1 MDLYALLGQFKDG
14 KIDEQKVIDAIDES
28 KSDMV
33 PRSRLNDKNAEIDE
47 LKAEITNRDE
57 QIAKL
62 QDSVKDDSELQKELD
77 ELKDKNAE
85 WQTKYQESQLN
96 NAVKLAV
103 AKDANDADD
112 ILSLINKDEL
122 ELQDDGNVKGLDK
135 AIESLKESKP
145 YLFAESK
152 PSGRTPDDG
161 KSVNGGVT
169 QEEFNNMSVAE
180 RTDLFVNDRKTYDAL
195 INNQK
200 RGYNIWHKEQQLKVH
215 KSFQKYQQI

>member
-33 PRSRLNDKNAEIDE
+33 PRFRLNDKNAEIDE
-47 LKAEITNRDE
+47 LKTEITNRDE

-161 KSVNGGVT
+161 KNVNGGIT

-180 RTDLFVNDRKTYDAL
+180 RTNLFVNDRKTYDAL
-195 INNQK
+195 INN
-200 RGYNIWHKEQQLKVH
+200 
-215 KSFQKYQQI
+215 

>member
-14 KIDEQKVIDAIDES
+14 EIDKQKVIDALYES
-28 KSDMV
+28 KSGMV

-62 QDSVKDDSELQKELD
+62 HDSVKDDSELQKELD

-112 ILSLINKDEL
+112 ILAFINKDEL
-122 ELQDDGNVKGLDK
+122 ELQDDGKVKGLDK

-161 KSVNGGVT
+161 KNVNGGIT
-169 QEEFNNMSVAE
+169 QEEFNNMSVTE
-180 RTDLFVNDRKTYDAL
+180 RTNLFVNDRKTYDTL
-195 INNQK
+195 INN
-200 RGYNIWHKEQQLKVH
+200 
-215 KSFQKYQQI
+215 

>member
-14 KIDEQKVIDAIDES
+14 EIDKQKVIDAIDES
-28 KSDMV
+28 KSGMV
-33 PRSRLNDKNAEIDE
+33 PRSRLNDKNAEIEE
-47 LKAEITNRDE
+47 LKAEISNRDE

-77 ELKDKNAE
+77 EVKNQNAE

-112 ILSLINKDEL
+112 ILAFINKDEL

-145 YLFAESK
+145 YLFVESK
-152 PSGRTPDDG
+152 PSGRTPD
-161 KSVNGGVT
+161 GGGT
-169 QEEFNNMSVAE
+169 PQKTEAWTEF
-180 RTDLFVNDRKTYDAL
+180 L
-195 INNQK
+195 
-200 RGYNIWHKEQQLKVH
+200 
-215 KSFQKYQQI
+215 

>member
-1 MDLYALLGQFKDG
+1 MDLYALLEQFKDG
-14 KIDEQKVIDAIDES
+14 EIDKQKVIDAIDES
-28 KSDMV
+28 KSGMV
-33 PRSRLNDKNAEIDE
+33 PRFRLNDKNAEIDE

-135 AIESLKESKP
+135 AIESLKEAKP

-161 KSVNGGVT
+161 KNVNGGIT

-180 RTDLFVNDRKTYDAL
+180 RTNLFVNDRKTYDTL
-195 INNQK
+195 INN
-200 RGYNIWHKEQQLKVH
+200 
-215 KSFQKYQQI
+215 

>member
-14 KIDEQKVIDAIDES
+14 EIDKQKVIDAIDES
-28 KSDMV
+28 KSGMV

-62 QDSVKDDSELQKELD
+62 QDSVKDDSKLQKELD

-112 ILSLINKDEL
+112 ILAFINKDEL

-161 KSVNGGVT
+161 KNVNGGIT

-180 RTDLFVNDRKTYDAL
+180 RTNLFVNDRKTYDAL
-195 INNQK
+195 INN
-200 RGYNIWHKEQQLKVH
+200 
-215 KSFQKYQQI
+215 

>member
-14 KIDEQKVIDAIDES
+14 EIDKQKVIDAIDES
-28 KSDMV
+28 KSGMV

-112 ILSLINKDEL
+112 ILALINKDEL

-161 KSVNGGVT
+161 KNVNGGIT
-169 QEEFNNMSVAE
+169 QEEFNNMSVTE
-180 RTDLFVNDRKTYDAL
+180 RTNLFVNDRKTYDTL

-200 RGYNIWHKEQQLKVH
+200 RGNNIWHKEQQLKVH
-215 KSFQKYQQI
+215 KSFQKY

>member
-33 PRSRLNDKNAEIDE
+33 PRFRLNDKNAEIDE
-47 LKAEITNRDE
+47 LKTEITNRDE
-57 QIAKL
+57 QIVKL

-112 ILSLINKDEL
+112 ILAFINKDEL

-152 PSGRTPDDG
+152 PSGRTPNDG
-161 KSVNGGVT
+161 KNVNGGIT

-180 RTDLFVNDRKTYDAL
+180 RTNLFVNDRKTYDTL
-195 INNQK
+195 INN
-200 RGYNIWHKEQQLKVH
+200 
-215 KSFQKYQQI
+215 

>member
-14 KIDEQKVIDAIDES
+14 EIDKQKVIDAIDES
-28 KSDMV
+28 KSGMV

-62 QDSVKDDSELQKELD
+62 HDSVKDDSELQKELD

-112 ILSLINKDEL
+112 ILAFINKDEL
-122 ELQDDGNVKGLDK
+122 ELQDDGKVKGLDK

-161 KSVNGGVT
+161 KTVNGGIT

-180 RTDLFVNDRKTYDAL
+180 RTNLFVNDRKTYDTL
-195 INNQK
+195 INN
-200 RGYNIWHKEQQLKVH
+200 
-215 KSFQKYQQI
+215 

>member
-14 KIDEQKVIDAIDES
+14 EIDKQKVIDAIDES
-28 KSDMV
+28 KSGMV
-33 PRSRLNDKNAEIDE
+33 PRSRLNDKNAEIEE

-112 ILSLINKDEL
+112 ILAFINKDEL

-161 KSVNGGVT
+161 KNVNGGVT

-180 RTDLFVNDRKTYDAL
+180 RTNLFVNDRKTYDAL
-195 INNQK
+195 INN
-200 RGYNIWHKEQQLKVH
+200 
-215 KSFQKYQQI
+215 

>member
-14 KIDEQKVIDAIDES
+14 EIDKQKVIDAIDES
-28 KSDMV
+28 KSGMV

-62 QDSVKDDSELQKELD
+62 HESVKDDSELQKELD

-112 ILSLINKDEL
+112 ILAFINKDEL
-122 ELQDDGNVKGLDK
+122 ELQDDGKVKGLDK

-161 KSVNGGVT
+161 KNVNGGIT
-169 QEEFNNMSVAE
+169 QEEFNNMSVTE
-180 RTDLFVNDRKTYDAL
+180 RTNLFVNDRKTYDTL
-195 INNQK
+195 INN
-200 RGYNIWHKEQQLKVH
+200 
-215 KSFQKYQQI
+215 

>member
-14 KIDEQKVIDAIDES
+14 EIDKQKVIDAIDES
-28 KSDMV
+28 KSGMV
-33 PRSRLNDKNAEIDE
+33 PLSRLNDKNAEIDE
-47 LKAEITNRDE
+47 FKAEITNLDE

-85 WQTKYQESQLN
+85 WQTKYQELQLN

-112 ILSLINKDEL
+112 ILAFINKDEL

-161 KSVNGGVT
+161 KNVNGGIT

-180 RTDLFVNDRKTYDAL
+180 RTNLFVNDRKTYDTL
-195 INNQK
+195 INN
-200 RGYNIWHKEQQLKVH
+200 
-215 KSFQKYQQI
+215 

>member
-14 KIDEQKVIDAIDES
+14 EIDKQKVIDAIDES
-28 KSDMV
+28 KSGMV

-62 QDSVKDDSELQKELD
+62 HDSVKDDSELQKELD

-112 ILSLINKDEL
+112 ILAFINKDEL
-122 ELQDDGNVKGLDK
+122 ELQDDGKVKGLDK

-180 RTDLFVNDRKTYDAL
+180 RTNLFVNDRKTYDAL
-195 INNQK
+195 INN
-200 RGYNIWHKEQQLKVH
+200 
-215 KSFQKYQQI
+215 

>member
-14 KIDEQKVIDAIDES
+14 EIDKQKVIDAIDES
-28 KSDMV
+28 KSGMV

-62 QDSVKDDSELQKELD
+62 HDSVKDDSELQKELD

-112 ILSLINKDEL
+112 ILAFINKDEL
-122 ELQDDGNVKGLDK
+122 ELQDDGKVKGLDK
-135 AIESLKESKP
+135 AIESLKKSKP

-180 RTDLFVNDRKTYDAL
+180 RTNLFVNDRKTYDAL
-195 INNQK
+195 INN
-200 RGYNIWHKEQQLKVH
+200 
-215 KSFQKYQQI
+215 

>member
-14 KIDEQKVIDAIDES
+14 EIDKQKVIDAIDES
-28 KSDMV
+28 KSGMV

-77 ELKDKNAE
+77 EVKNQNAE

-112 ILSLINKDEL
+112 ILAFINKDEL

-145 YLFAESK
+145 YLFVESK
-152 PSGRTPDDG
+152 PSGRTPDGG
-161 KSVNGGVT
+161 KSVNGGLT

-180 RTDLFVNDRKTYDAL
+180 RTNLFVNDRKTYDAL
-195 INNQK
+195 INN
-200 RGYNIWHKEQQLKVH
+200 
-215 KSFQKYQQI
+215 

>member
-14 KIDEQKVIDAIDES
+14 EIDKQKVIDAIDES
-28 KSDMV
+28 KSGMV

-112 ILSLINKDEL
+112 ILAFINKDEL

-161 KSVNGGVT
+161 KNVNGGVT

-195 INNQK
+195 INN
-200 RGYNIWHKEQQLKVH
+200 
-215 KSFQKYQQI
+215 

>member
-14 KIDEQKVIDAIDES
+14 EIDKQKVIDAIDES
-28 KSDMV
+28 KSGMV

-112 ILSLINKDEL
+112 ILAFINKDEL
-122 ELQDDGNVKGLDK
+122 ELQDDGNVKGLD
-135 AIESLKESKP
+135 
-145 YLFAESK
+145 
-152 PSGRTPDDG
+152 
-161 KSVNGGVT
+161 
-169 QEEFNNMSVAE
+169 
-180 RTDLFVNDRKTYDAL
+180 
-195 INNQK
+195 
-200 RGYNIWHKEQQLKVH
+200 
-215 KSFQKYQQI
+215 

>member
-14 KIDEQKVIDAIDES
+14 EIDKQKVIDAIDES
-28 KSDMV
+28 KSGMV

-122 ELQDDGNVKGLDK
+122 ELQDDGNIKGLDK

-161 KSVNGGVT
+161 KNVNGGIT

-180 RTDLFVNDRKTYDAL
+180 RTNLFVNDRKTYDTL
-195 INNQK
+195 INN
-200 RGYNIWHKEQQLKVH
+200 
-215 KSFQKYQQI
+215 

>member
-14 KIDEQKVIDAIDES
+14 EIDKQKVIDAIDES
-28 KSDMV
+28 KSGMV

-112 ILSLINKDEL
+112 ILALINKDEL

-161 KSVNGGVT
+161 KNVNGGIT

-180 RTDLFVNDRKTYDAL
+180 RTNLFVNDRKTYDTL
-195 INNQK
+195 INN
-200 RGYNIWHKEQQLKVH
+200 
-215 KSFQKYQQI
+215 

>member
-14 KIDEQKVIDAIDES
+14 EIDKQKVIDAIDES
-28 KSDMV
+28 KSGMV

-112 ILSLINKDEL
+112 ILAFINKDEL

-161 KSVNGGVT
+161 KNVNGGIT
-169 QEEFNNMSVAE
+169 QEEFNNMSVEE
-180 RTDLFVNDRKTYDAL
+180 RTNLFVNDRKTYDTL
-195 INNQK
+195 INN
-200 RGYNIWHKEQQLKVH
+200 
-215 KSFQKYQQI
+215 

>member
-14 KIDEQKVIDAIDES
+14 EIDKQKVIDAIDES
-28 KSDMV
+28 KSGMV

-85 WQTKYQESQLN
+85 WQTKYKESQLN

-112 ILSLINKDEL
+112 ILAFINKDEL

-161 KSVNGGVT
+161 KNVNGGIT

-180 RTDLFVNDRKTYDAL
+180 RTNLFVNDRKTYDTL
-195 INNQK
+195 INN
-200 RGYNIWHKEQQLKVH
+200 
-215 KSFQKYQQI
+215 